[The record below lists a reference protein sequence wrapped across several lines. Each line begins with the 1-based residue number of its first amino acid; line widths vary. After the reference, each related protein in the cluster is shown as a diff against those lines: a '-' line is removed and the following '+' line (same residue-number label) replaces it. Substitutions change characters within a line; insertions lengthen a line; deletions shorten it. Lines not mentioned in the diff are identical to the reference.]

1 MADPVLTP
9 GQYSIG
15 TDGSSSA
22 LVFGAGTNGL
32 WIANTATDTGSLTVQ
47 DQAVTGHDGMLF
59 GVDTLPGMVVTQTGQ
74 AWIPG
79 QGQAALDAYSA
90 LAGAWNAPSV
100 RLANGAVQVLRAY
113 YPVAN
118 SVRRCYGRGR
128 QIIPSYGRAA
138 QGLVQFTSNFQ
149 AADGTWYS
157 DSETTLE
164 LTQVP
169 SFSGG
174 LTPPLT
180 PPYQLA
186 SQTNFQ
192 TNTAENAGTLPTW
205 PVITFTGPVSYPGIS
220 YVNTPVTI
228 SYNGIIPAGKS
239 LVVDTRPWAR
249 TALLNGVSVAGFLSG
264 DPMIGLQLQPG
275 ATVVHF
281 AGQDYTGT
289 SVCTVTWRNATL
301 AIGGTE

>member
-1 MADPVLTP
+1 MADPVLTR

-22 LVFGAGTNGL
+22 LVFGAGANAIY
-32 WIANTATDTGSLTVQ
+32 IAKTVTDTGNLTVQ

-74 AWIPG
+74 AWAPG
-79 QGQAALDAYSA
+79 NGQAALDAYSA
-90 LAGAWNAPSV
+90 LAGAWNTPVV
-100 RLANGAVQVLRAY
+100 RLTSGAVQVFRAW
-113 YPVAN
+113 YPASNVI
-118 SVRRCYGRGR
+118 RRCYGRGR
-128 QIIPSYGRAA
+128 QIVPGSGYAA

-149 AADGTWYS
+149 AADGIWYS
-157 DSETTLE
+157 DTPSTLV

-180 PPYQLA
+180 PPYQLSA
-186 SQTNFQ
+186 QTNFQ
-192 TNTAENAGTLPTW
+192 TNTVANAGAQPTW

-228 SYNGIIPAGKS
+228 TYNGILKAGQT
-239 LVVDTRPWAR
+239 LVIDTRPWAR
-249 TALLNGVSVAGFLSG
+249 TALLNGVSVAGALSG

-275 ATVVHF
+275 ATVAHF
-281 AGQDYTGT
+281 LGQDYTGT
-289 SVCTVTWRNATL
+289 SVCTITWRNATL
-301 AIGGTE
+301 AIGGTL